1 MWPLAK
7 WLAMSVAM
15 LFAATASAA
24 ETLRSVQFV
33 TDPEKEGGFLVE
45 VTKAAF
51 QRMGYTV
58 GVQFMPWVRALR
70 SVENGNAEAL
80 LGAYY
85 TPERADKMQ
94 YTESVGS
101 SEIVFFKLKSTSV
114 TFSRLE
120 DLKPYSIG
128 TIIGASYT
136 PEFDAASWLVKAPV
150 SNYVQ
155 NINKLLAG
163 RVGLIVEKRL
173 VIQTALA
180 AYPPDAAASVEALDP
195 PLKTANFYNAFS
207 KKVPGYQQKVAD
219 FNTGLELIRKD
230 GTMQAIMARAV
241 HE

>member
-1 MWPLAK
+1 MRPFAK
-7 WLAMSVAM
+7 WLAISIAM
-15 LFAATASAA
+15 LFAAAA
-24 ETLRSVQFV
+24 GATETTRSVQFV

-58 GVQFMPWVRALR
+58 GVKFMPWVRALR

-85 TPERADKMQ
+85 TPERAEKMQ
-94 YTESVGS
+94 YTESVGT
-101 SEIVFFKLKSTSV
+101 SEIVFFKLRNTSV
-114 TFSRLE
+114 TYSRLE
-120 DLKPYSIG
+120 DLKPFSIG

-136 PEFDAASWLVKAPV
+136 PEFDAANWLVKEPV
-150 SNYVQ
+150 SNYLQ

-163 RVGLIVEKRL
+163 RVALIVEKRL
-173 VIQTALA
+173 VVQTTLA
-180 AYPPDAAASVEALDP
+180 AFPPDAAASVEALDP
-195 PLKTANFYNAFS
+195 PLKTASFYNAFS

-219 FNTGLELIRKD
+219 FNVGLELIRKD
-230 GTMQAIMARAV
+230 GTMQAILAKAA

>member
-1 MWPLAK
+1 MWPFAR
-7 WLAMSVAM
+7 WLAMSIAM
-15 LFAATASAA
+15 LLVAAASAT
-24 ETLRSVQFV
+24 ETAKSVQFV

-51 QRMGYTV
+51 QRMGYSV

-70 SVENGNAEAL
+70 SVESGNAEAL

-85 TPERADKMQ
+85 TPERAEKMQ
-94 YTESVGS
+94 YTESIGT
-101 SEIVFFKLKSTSV
+101 SEIVFFKLKNASI

-136 PEFDAASWLVKAPV
+136 PEFDAANWLAKEPV
-150 SNYVQ
+150 SNYLQ

-163 RVGLIVEKRL
+163 RVALIVEKRL

-180 AYPPDAAASVEALDP
+180 TFPPDVAASVEALDP
-195 PLKTANFYNAFS
+195 PLKTAIFYNAFS
-207 KKVPGYQQKVAD
+207 KKMPGYQQKIAD

-230 GTMQAIMARAV
+230 GTMQAIMAKAA